1 MRSPG
6 ENQFI
11 SNSRNYPVCVDP
23 LTQESDVKCEITR
36 PVTNL
41 IDSVNKWQTLCYWIS
56 INCPSIFMINKERWV
71 EVDLFF
77 LNWCSQRVRLHET
90 LKQQLRSPNL
100 FNYISPCVRSYSRYL
115 FLSTVT
121 SSSIEYTDNCRKCH

>member
-6 ENQFI
+6 ENQFM

-41 IDSVNKWQTLCYWIS
+41 IDSVNK
-56 INCPSIFMINKERWV
+56 
-71 EVDLFF
+71 
-77 LNWCSQRVRLHET
+77 
-90 LKQQLRSPNL
+90 
-100 FNYISPCVRSYSRYL
+100 
-115 FLSTVT
+115 
-121 SSSIEYTDNCRKCH
+121 